1 MAKRTMTAVRSSITH
16 RKNTWEIFGFD
27 VMIDINCDAWLIE
40 VNASPTME
48 YSTKITER
56 LCQ

>member
-1 MAKRTMTAVRSSITH
+1 MTAVRSSITH

-27 VMIDINCDAWLIE
+27 VMIDINYDAWLIE

-56 LCQ
+56 LCK